1 MFFFIQ
7 KGRGFRTTLNY
18 PAIRAN
24 ITEFVS
30 IMLLVSIHSLAADI
44 NLKNTHTE
52 NSVCGAKV
60 ILFFGIRKKN
70 RNYFCTAFALS
81 VG

>member
-1 MFFFIQ
+1 MKTCGYFRMFFLYT
-7 KGRGFRTTLNY
+7 KGRGFRPTLNY

-24 ITEFVS
+24 ITEFLS
-30 IMLLVSIHSLAADI
+30 IMLVSIHSLAADI

-60 ILFFGIRKKN
+60 ILFF
-70 RNYFCTAFALS
+70 
-81 VG
+81 